1 MRNLLIASIVLLL
14 VAGGCVE
21 EPQLTDQDYIRELLE
36 QSSLVDPDALDSKGE
51 EEDARSVES
60 PEAWWREITAVGPLQ
75 IVLEN
80 DPSVGVCTV
89 TVCRSLLADLNIDVV
104 HDGVLDPGIKS
115 IHDVASRRAI
125 VRKLEQGGSG
135 PHGGWILTH
144 ITPVE
149 FSLASGYEQ
158 EVFVQ
163 SMRLYEGEDLIWEC
177 NDPAAFYDVDTEL
190 PELEEGALVRA
201 EAELLHTS
209 PQYDP
214 EFFVYVHGPCPV
226 WPRHRMFDN
235 GCYGDRVA
243 DDGTYSYEWYVED
256 TTERW
261 HFAVDVID
269 ADTMEDQHEQDY
281 DSGAWGIRVRR
292 VDYY

>member
-1 MRNLLIASIVLLL
+1 MRNLLIASIILIL
-14 VAGGCVE
+14 VAAGCVE
-21 EPQLTDQDYIRELLE
+21 DPQLTDQDYIRELLE
-36 QSSLVDPDALDSKGE
+36 QSSLVDPDALDGKGE
-51 EEDARSVES
+51 DQDGRSVES
-60 PEAWWREITAVGPLQ
+60 PEAWWREITAEGPLQ

-89 TVCRSLLADLNIDVV
+89 TVCRSLLGDFNIDIV

-115 IHDVASRRAI
+115 IHDVATRRVI
-125 VRKLEQGGSG
+125 VMKLEAGGSG
-135 PHGGWILTH
+135 PHGGWVLTH

-163 SMRLYEGEDLIWEC
+163 SMRLYEGEELIWEC
-177 NDPAAFYDVDTEL
+177 TDPTTFYDVETEL
-190 PELEEGALVRA
+190 PGLEEGTLVRA
-201 EAELLHTS
+201 EAELLHNS

-226 WPRHRMFDN
+226 WPRHQMFDN
-235 GCYGDRVA
+235 GSYGDRVA
-243 DDGTYSYEWYVED
+243 GDGTYSYEWYVED
-256 TTERW
+256 TPERW
-261 HFAVDVID
+261 HFAIDVID
-269 ADTMEDQHEQDY
+269 ADTMEDQLEQDY

-292 VDYY
+292 VGY